1 MVEVKWLGRVPYA
14 QAWDLQRNLVAE
26 KRERALADQLLLLE
40 HDPVYTLGRSGQEK
54 NLLLDEVA
62 RRQAEID
69 LYWVDRGGDVT
80 YHGPGQLVGYPIL
93 DIKEIHKAHGLPRP
107 DLHLYLRQLEA
118 VLIKTL
124 AAYDLSGR
132 RYAGYTG
139 VWVDTP
145 AGPRKIAAIGVKV
158 NARGITSHGFALNI
172 DPDLGHFAGIIP
184 CGIAEHGVTS
194 MARLI
199 NRSLTLADVLPVV
212 VKAFA
217 GVFQVETRFVTPL
230 IYA

>member
-26 KRERALADQLLLLE
+26 KRERAIADQLLLLE

-194 MARLI
+194 MARLL

>member
-54 NLLLDEVA
+54 NLLLDDVA